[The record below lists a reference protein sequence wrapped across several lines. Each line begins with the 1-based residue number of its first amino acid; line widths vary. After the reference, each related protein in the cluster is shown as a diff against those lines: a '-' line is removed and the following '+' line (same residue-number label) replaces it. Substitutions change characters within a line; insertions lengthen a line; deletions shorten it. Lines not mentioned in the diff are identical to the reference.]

1 MPKISEPGI
10 RYRISVPEQDTAVHE
25 WIKNQLNVSMSIRML
40 IKDDINQNGYSDL
53 TCRVNR
59 ELPKTAE
66 KKKKKK
72 VTAETSDVQK
82 VQEVQEE
89 VPKAQPS
96 IFQTKP
102 VGFVTEKKESV
113 ESEGTNSPFQPVE
126 RPVLSAVAMGLLD
139 D

>member
-1 MPKISEPGI
+1 MPKTSEPGI

-66 KKKKKK
+66 M
-72 VTAETSDVQK
+72 SDVQEAQK
-82 VQEVQEE
+82 QELQKVQEE

-126 RPVLSAVAMGLLD
+126 RPILSAVAMGLLD

>member
-1 MPKISEPGI
+1 MPKTSEPGI

-59 ELPKTAE
+59 ELPKTTE
-66 KKKKKK
+66 M
-72 VTAETSDVQK
+72 SDVQK